1 VWGAASIALWVGLLN
16 AAAWVSS
23 VEVGTAA
30 AAGGRFSAD
39 DRETLLISRSSG
51 GGFPDGASRD
61 AAVSGDYQLASLV
74 AFDSDASDIVADDSN
89 GVSDVFLVRRKRPYS
104 IDGEP
109 WRAAGTQLVSMGR
122 GGKPANGPSY
132 LPDLGG
138 DRHHRPR
145 CIAFVSSASN
155 LVRGDT
161 NGVAD
166 AFFQDLRTHR
176 TRRVSVSSRGRQANG
191 PTTEVQVDGSCTR
204 FAFVSTASNLAG
216 ARGSQVYMRVGERTV
231 LVSGTRSG
239 KPGNGDSTQ
248 VSLSRVS
255 AGGRPG
261 AAVAYASSATNLVRG
276 DRGRRSEVYLARV
289 TKRHGRFHRATALVS
304 RTPGGRSG
312 NGPSDQPDIAAGGD
326 VVAFR
331 TSASNLLR
339 GDRNGF
345 ADVAVADTERPGRFQ
360 FASRSE
366 ALGQAGNGQSG
377 EPTVVEPGTNVFFA
391 SGASNLQ
398 STVRG
403 TLFDRNSA
411 GDVFFW
417 SALSGNVSLQSR
429 DSDNEIL
436 NNRSGRQTRDDADHV
451 AQAAAANPAVSYYGN
466 YVLFESPYPLID
478 LKVASAAFPGLSA
491 RDAAVMS
498 NTDPALRQVYLRYIG
513 PR

>member
-1 VWGAASIALWVGLLN
+1 VCGAASIALWAGLFN

-39 DRETLLISRSSG
+39 DRETLLLSRSSS
-51 GGFPDGASRD
+51 GGFANGASRN

-74 AFDSDASDIVADDSN
+74 AFDSDASDIVPGDSN
-89 GVSDVFLVRRKRPYS
+89 GVSDVFMVRRKRPYS

-109 WRAAGTQLVSMGR
+109 WRAAGTQLVSRGR

-166 AFFQDLRTHR
+166 AFVQEIRSHH
-176 TRRVSVSSRGRQANG
+176 TRRISVNARGRQANG

-204 FAFVSTASNLAG
+204 FAFVASASNLAG
-216 ARGSQVYMRVGERTV
+216 ARGSQVYMRVGGRTV

-248 VSLSRVS
+248 ASLSRLS
-255 AGGRPG
+255 TGGRPG

-276 DRGRRSEVYLARV
+276 DRGRRSDVYLARV
-289 TKRHGRFHRATALVS
+289 TKRHGRFRRATVLVS
-304 RTPGGRSG
+304 RTRGGRAG
-312 NGPSDQPDIAAGGD
+312 NGASDQPDLAAGGD

-331 TSASNLLR
+331 TAASNLLR
-339 GDRNGF
+339 DDRNGV
-345 ADVAVADTERPGRFQ
+345 ADVAVAETARPGRFQ

-366 ALGQAGNGQSG
+366 ALGQAGNGESG
-377 EPTVVEPGTNVFFA
+377 QPTSVEPGTNVFFA

-403 TLFDRNSA
+403 TLFDRNDA

-429 DSDNEIL
+429 DSNNEIL
-436 NNRSGRQTRDDADHV
+436 NNRSGRHTRDESDHV
-451 AQAAAANPAVSYYGN
+451 PQSPAINPAVSYYGN
-466 YVLFESPYPLID
+466 YLLFESPYPLID
-478 LKVASAAFPGLSA
+478 LKVASAAFPGLSP
-491 RDAAVMS
+491 RDAAAVS